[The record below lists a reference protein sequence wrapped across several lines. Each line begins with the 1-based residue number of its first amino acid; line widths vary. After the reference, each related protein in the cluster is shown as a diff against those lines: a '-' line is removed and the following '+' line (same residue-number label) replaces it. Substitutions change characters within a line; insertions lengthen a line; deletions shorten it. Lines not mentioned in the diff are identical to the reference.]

1 MLRLNRTISSLCL
14 ADNEITDCGVKALT
28 DVLQEFPLTNEE
40 QVQRGIALVMAGLSP
55 TTTSA
60 RLPVLQRQQSTVV
73 PQHGRTPSVQSNT
86 KANERKVS
94 VLDSRNFMYLRRV
107 NDS

>member
-1 MLRLNRTISSLCL
+1 MNRTISSLCL
-14 ADNEITDCGVKALT
+14 ADNEITDRGVKALT

-73 PQHGRTPSVQSNT
+73 LQHGRAPSVQSNT

-94 VLDSRNFMYLRRV
+94 VLDSRIFMYLR
-107 NDS
+107 

>member
-1 MLRLNRTISSLCL
+1 MNRTISSLCL

-28 DVLQEFPLTNEE
+28 DVLHEFPLTNEE

-55 TTTSA
+55 LTTSA

-73 PQHGRTPSVQSNT
+73 PQQHGRASSVQSNA
-86 KANERKVS
+86 KANERKVGIG
-94 VLDSRNFMYLRRV
+94 
-107 NDS
+107 